1 MQACSA
7 AMTVLRLRSAQASA
21 VTCRSALRCQ
31 RSPSQTASY
40 GCMAT
45 IWAYPAVITD
55 ATGTELSFPTG
66 YALPGFPGQSRTFAD
81 LYYNRYRDYDP
92 TTGRYIQA
100 DPIGLEGGASPYSYA
115 MNNPLRFSD
124 PTGEIPITYY
134 GRGKHRKSG
143 TPPAPKKHEPRC
155 KPEYGTYSCEYYSR
169 RCKADGGIYYCG
181 LAPSVCARTPD
192 SRWSRCVRKCLQ
204 QTDRLYCEPAR
215 KNIMGGSDLPC
226 VINIHQMCWQEC
238 ISSEVP
244 RSTRRY

>member
-1 MQACSA
+1 MFGGDDDI
-7 AMTVLRLRSAQASA
+7 RLRSARPRRVHAAA
-21 VTCRSALRCQ
+21 VAAP
-31 RSPSQTASY
+31 SPTQSDRLLWVH
-40 GCMAT
+40 GNHMGV
-45 IWAYPAVITD
+45 PAVMTD
-55 ATGTELSFPTG
+55 ATGTEHSFPTG
-66 YALPGFPGQSRTFAD
+66 YALPGFPGQSRTVFWAD

-115 MNNPLRFSD
+115 MNNPLRYSD